1 MRFGGAQTER
11 TRIGWH
17 PITLGLVLVGG
28 LGVIRAG
35 GDGWVL
41 IR

>member
-1 MRFGGAQTER
+1 MRSGTAQTER

-17 PITLGLVLVGG
+17 PIALGIVLVVG
-28 LGVIRAG
+28 LAVIRAG

-41 IR
+41 LR